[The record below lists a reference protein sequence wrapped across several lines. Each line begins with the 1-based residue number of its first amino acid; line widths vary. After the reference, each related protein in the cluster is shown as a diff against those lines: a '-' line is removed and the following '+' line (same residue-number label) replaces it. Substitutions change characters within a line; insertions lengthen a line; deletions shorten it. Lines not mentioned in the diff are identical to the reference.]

1 MKLRDF
7 FNLFKTKKTNSIQTH
22 KAYHR
27 TLFEMDKSK
36 VICLDIETTGLDI
49 YNDEVVQIS
58 IIDGN
63 NNVLFNDYIKPE
75 RKTSWKDAEKIH
87 GISPEMVKNKPTIR
101 EILPYI
107 NSILEN
113 AECIV
118 GYNSNGFD
126 IPFLQANGVVFP
138 NESTTEYVDVMKN
151 FAVIYGEWSDYFCD
165 WKWQKLE
172 KCARFYGYKFNPHDS
187 LEDVKATL
195 FCHYK
200 MCERYAKI

>member
-1 MKLRDF
+1 MRLRDF
-7 FNLFKTKKTNSIQTH
+7 FNLFKTEKTNSIQTH
-22 KAYHR
+22 RRYHK
-27 TLFEMDKSK
+27 TLLEMDKSK

-49 YNDEVVQIS
+49 YNDEIVQLS

-75 RKTSWKDAEKIH
+75 RKTKWKDAEKIH
-87 GISPEMVKNKPTIR
+87 GISPKMVRNKPTIR
-101 EILPYI
+101 DVLPYI
-107 NSILEN
+107 NSVLEN